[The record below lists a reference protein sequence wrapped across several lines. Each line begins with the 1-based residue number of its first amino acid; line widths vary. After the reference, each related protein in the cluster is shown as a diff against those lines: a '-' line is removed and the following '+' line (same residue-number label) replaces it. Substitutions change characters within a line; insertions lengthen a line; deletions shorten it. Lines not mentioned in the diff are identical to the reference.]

1 MTQRFFTPS
10 DVAEILGVSA
20 AQVYTLVRS
29 GEIPA
34 IKVGGR
40 GQWRIEVD
48 QVESYIKRAYE
59 EAQAFIEAH
68 PSGAML
74 T

>member
-1 MTQRFFTPS
+1 MTQRFVTPS
-10 DVAEILGVSA
+10 DVAEILGVSS
-20 AQVYTLVRS
+20 AQIYALVRS
-29 GEIPA
+29 GEIAA

-48 QVESYIKRAYE
+48 QIESYISRAYE
-59 EAQAFIEAH
+59 EARIFVEEH
-68 PSGAML
+68 PFGAML